1 MKLSPN
7 FTLEE
12 LTVSD
17 YAARHG
23 LDNTPE
29 NDHLMNLKRLAAF
42 LGALRAFLGKPISVN
57 SAYRSPEVNAAI
69 KGSKT
74 SQHCHGTAADI
85 RVVGMVPDQV
95 VKKILA
101 SSLPFDQVIREF
113 SDPVKGG
120 GWTHVSIPNTRDATP
135 KKFPWNWKKKIRR
148 MEFERF
154 FRR

>member
-29 NDHLMNLKRLAAF
+29 NDHLLNLRRLAVF
-42 LGALRAFLGKPISVN
+42 LESLRVVLGKPISIN

-69 KGSKT
+69 RGSKT

-85 RVVGMVPDQV
+85 RVAGMVPDQV
-95 VKKILA
+95 VKKIL
-101 SSLPFDQVIREF
+101 SSTLPFDQVIREF
-113 SDPVKGG
+113 SDPVRGG
-120 GWTHVSIPNTRDATP
+120 GWTHVSIPNTRDAKP
-135 KKFPWNWKKKIRR
+135 RKMALIIDKKGTRPYKSGG
-148 MEFERF
+148 
-154 FRR
+154 

>member
-42 LGALRAFLGKPISVN
+42 LEALRAFLGKPISIN
-57 SAYRSPEVNAAI
+57 SAYRSPEVNAAV
-69 KGSKT
+69 KGSRT
-74 SQHCHGTAADI
+74 SQHCQGTAADI
-85 RVVGMVPDQV
+85 RVAGMVPDQV

-120 GWTHVSIPNTRDATP
+120 GWTHVSIPNTRDAKP
-135 KKFPWNWKKKIRR
+135 RKMALIIDKKGTRPYRQG
-148 MEFERF
+148 
-154 FRR
+154 